1 MKQQAKLNLILFL
14 LFIFGFGILNLIHSQ
29 SQSQKVSDLEQREI
43 TPLPEFTKDRFFE
56 GDFTRDFDNYF
67 SDNFAFRTSLVQVGT
82 GLKELKGFPDQDGAS
97 IVVQGGDNMAVDLN
111 KPEETGGKGDTPV
124 AGGKA
129 EEGTVSGVNSV
140 KYLVLKDRAYTL
152 FTYSAS
158 AAEKYADALNRFKKS
173 VDTKVNVYSLL
184 APTSIEFAKNDKYR
198 EMSASQKDA
207 FAHINERLDA
217 GIKQVDAYGA
227 LKDHNEEYV
236 YFRTDHHWTAL
247 GAYYAYSNF
256 METIGETPIA
266 LSKYKKG
273 DIKGF
278 LGTAYK
284 ATLSDKL
291 KAHPDTITYYTPF
304 TDYTYIMHTTTGK
317 SVERKVVDANYAKK
331 GNGFYAVFLG
341 GDFPWGEIKTNNK
354 NGKILAIVKDSY
366 ANAFIPFLLPHFEK
380 IIYIDPRYFNENLT
394 GFVKKQKITDVLF
407 LNNSTVARQDGIA
420 KLLNEKMDIAN

>member
-14 LFIFGFGILNLIHSQ
+14 VFIFGFGIVNLMRSNSQ
-29 SQSQKVSDLEQREI
+29 EVSELEQREI
-43 TPLPEFTKDRFFE
+43 AQRPVLTMDRFFE
-56 GDFTRDFDNYF
+56 GEYTRDFDNYF
-67 SDNFAFRTSLVQVGT
+67 SDNFVFRTSLVKVGT
-82 GLKELKGFPDQDGAS
+82 GLKELKGFPDKDGAS

-111 KPEETGGKGDTPV
+111 KPEETGGKGQGDTP
-124 AGGKA
+124 A
-129 EEGTVSGVNSV
+129 EDSSVSGVNSV

-173 VDTKVNVYSLL
+173 VDSNVNVYSLL
-184 APTSIEFAKNDKYR
+184 APTSVEFAKNDKYR

-207 FAHINERLDA
+207 FTHINERLDA

-247 GAYYAYSNF
+247 GAYYAYGKF
-256 METIGETPIA
+256 MESIGDTPVS

-273 DIKGF
+273 DIKDF

-304 TDYTYIMHTTTGK
+304 TDYSYIMHTTTGK
-317 SVERKVVDANYAKK
+317 AVERKVVDANYAKK

-394 GFVKKQKITDVLF
+394 DFVKKEKITDVLF

-420 KLLNEKMDIAN
+420 KLLNEKMDIAK